1 MSKRAKSKAKVKE
14 HHPSAAI
21 SFLMGRAVEKE
32 FKGFGTFKGRVTDF
46 HSETGDDVDYEDGD
60 SEDFSEGDLVRHSSP
75 VAAVSLIPCVLTH
88 MRVDLLLVPSH
99 SAPQLKSLA
108 TKCPLEPVLEFE
120 AFSNMS
126 KRTAPPS
133 TTLQRVHLYRARNG
147 EAQAQTH

>member
-46 HSETGDDVDYEDGD
+46 HSETGYRVDYEDGD

-99 SAPQLKSLA
+99 SSPAVE
-108 TKCPLEPVLEFE
+108 EPRDKMPIG
-120 AFSNMS
+120 AG
-126 KRTAPPS
+126 T
-133 TTLQRVHLYRARNG
+133 RV
-147 EAQAQTH
+147 